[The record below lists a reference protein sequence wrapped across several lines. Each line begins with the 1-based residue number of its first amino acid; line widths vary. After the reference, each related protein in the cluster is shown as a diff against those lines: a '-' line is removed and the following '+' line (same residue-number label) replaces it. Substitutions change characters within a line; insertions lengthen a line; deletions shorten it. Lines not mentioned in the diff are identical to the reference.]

1 LPAHFLPRRIG
12 GAFAGRRCIAIELGL
27 ILLGA
32 FAAAFVAGAAGFGDA
47 LVAGAIWLHV
57 LAPVEAVPLIVA
69 TGLVMHS
76 LPVWRLRRQLRF
88 DRLAPFALPGILGV
102 PLGIWLLQSTSPEPF
117 RHVIGWLLIVYAG
130 LALGFARLAVAE
142 AGGRAA
148 DGAIGL
154 LGGVLGG
161 FAGLSGVLPTL
172 WTGLRGW
179 PKDRQRGV
187 YQPFIWLMHALTLAS
202 LALAGMLTAATGPR
216 LLWCLPAIAAGS
228 WLGLKLYHRLDER
241 RFRRAVLALLL
252 ASGLALVL

>member
-1 LPAHFLPRRIG
+1 LPQVARARRI
-12 GAFAGRRCIAIELGL
+12 AHSLESVAIELGL
-27 ILLGA
+27 ILTGA

-57 LAPVEAVPLIVA
+57 LAPLEAVPLIVS
-69 TGLVMHS
+69 TGLLMHS
-76 LPVWRLRRQLRF
+76 IPVWRLRRQLCF
-88 DRLAPFALPGILGV
+88 DRLTPFVLPGIFGV
-102 PLGIWLLQSTSPEPF
+102 PIGIWLLQSISPEPF
-117 RHVIGWLLIVYAG
+117 RHLVGWLLVAYAG
-130 LALGFARLAVAE
+130 LALCCTRLAVAE
-142 AGGRAA
+142 VGGRAA

-154 LGGVLGG
+154 AGGVLGG

-179 PKDRQRGV
+179 PRERQRGV

-202 LALAGMLTAATGPR
+202 LGLAGMVTTTTGGR

-228 WLGLKLYHRLDER
+228 WLGLRVWRRLDER

-252 ASGLALVL
+252 ASGVTLVL

>member
-1 LPAHFLPRRIG
+1 
-12 GAFAGRRCIAIELGL
+12 
-27 ILLGA
+27 
-32 FAAAFVAGAAGFGDA
+32 
-47 LVAGAIWLHV
+47 VAGAIWLHV
-57 LAPVEAVPLIVA
+57 LAPLEAVPLIVA

-76 LPVWRLRRQLRF
+76 IPVWRLRRELRF
-88 DRLAPFALPGILGV
+88 DRLAAFVLPGIAGV

-117 RHVIGWLLIVYAG
+117 RQVIGWLLVVYAG
-130 LALGFARLAVAE
+130 LALCFARLAVND

-148 DGAIGL
+148 DGAVGL
-154 LGGVLGG
+154 AGGVLGG

-179 PKDRQRGV
+179 PKERQRAV

-202 LALAGMLTAATGPR
+202 LGLAGLLTQATGQR

-228 WLGLKLYHRLDER
+228 WLGLRVYRRLDER

-252 ASGLALVL
+252 ASGLTLVL